1 MQLERIF
8 LEALKICEEL
18 QKYQTNVYIW
28 KKKRKIKIRKS
39 YELFIYAV
47 KPVSPS
53 QHSIYPSI
61 TILNPIL
68 FHFDRTKLT
77 KDKDNK
83 NQKPKEGN
91 STWHKVA
98 KKREKRKILNRGCI
112 VDWPRL
118 GATRMKQFA
127 FFSLWKP
134 AFDLSLPFCC
144 YFVPFIFSRSAQ

>member
-1 MQLERIF
+1 MSISG
-8 LEALKICEEL
+8 
-18 QKYQTNVYIW
+18 
-28 KKKRKIKIRKS
+28 KRKEKLKFANPTS
-39 YELFIYAV
+39 YSSTLTFV

-68 FHFDRTKLT
+68 FHFDRTKRT

-98 KKREKRKILNRGCI
+98 KKREKRKILNKGCI